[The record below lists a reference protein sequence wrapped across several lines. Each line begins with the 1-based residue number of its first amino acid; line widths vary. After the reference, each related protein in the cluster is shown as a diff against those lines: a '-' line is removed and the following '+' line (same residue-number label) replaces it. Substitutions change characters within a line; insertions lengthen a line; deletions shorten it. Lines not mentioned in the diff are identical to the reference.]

1 MVCYRRM
8 LLKTVATRNCFLPIL
23 VALVLLL
30 SPTFIFPENPQD
42 QELQKKEERSD
53 PYSGWLNDVV
63 YIITPEEGSVFKELG
78 TDEEKES
85 FIEQFWRR
93 RDPDPSTGFNDF
105 KMEHYRRIAYAN
117 EHYTNAGIRG
127 WKSDRGRI
135 YITYGPPQSV
145 STYAAGATYVRKMEE
160 GLGKTKVFPTEQWYY
175 DHIEG
180 VGAGIEVEFVDRTMT
195 GEFRLALRP
204 EEKDALLMVGGART
218 FGEIMGVESRLG
230 RIQSMDAMRSLGGEH
245 NSYHKAGVNSFMRLE
260 RYFDLQRPPQIKFND
275 LKKAVTVDIRYD
287 ELPFSAANSYLRL
300 NQGSLLV
307 PITVFVPREE
317 LAYEPLGDQTLRASV
332 SLYGSIKDL
341 GGRTVQEFEETI
353 YDDRPQN
360 SSRSAVGAR
369 RYQKIVRLQ
378 PAIYKLDLVAKD
390 LNSNKI
396 GHVQQRLD
404 LPLRMSGDLSLSSL
418 VLSDLIIKSPDTT
431 LPTPFATPL
440 GWKVYPSN
448 SDFRAGQRL
457 GLYFE
462 VYNFDLDGSTSLPDL
477 EIVPKIRGQKAKQG
491 IDLPMQHMLSVLG
504 DRVAVAL
511 VFTLEDVEPGKY
523 TLELEINDRIQTRK
537 VTGKTWFTVAPKKE
551 V

>member
-1 MVCYRRM
+1 M

-230 RIQSMDAMRSLGGEH
+230 RIQSPEH
-245 NSYHKAGVNSFMRLE
+245 
-260 RYFDLQRPPQIKFND
+260 IK
-275 LKKAVTVDIRYD
+275 
-287 ELPFSAANSYLRL
+287 
-300 NQGSLLV
+300 
-307 PITVFVPREE
+307 VFV
-317 LAYEPLGDQTLRASV
+317 QTQIL
-332 SLYGSIKDL
+332 
-341 GGRTVQEFEETI
+341 
-353 YDDRPQN
+353 
-360 SSRSAVGAR
+360 
-369 RYQKIVRLQ
+369 
-378 PAIYKLDLVAKD
+378 
-390 LNSNKI
+390 
-396 GHVQQRLD
+396 
-404 LPLRMSGDLSLSSL
+404 
-418 VLSDLIIKSPDTT
+418 
-431 LPTPFATPL
+431 
-440 GWKVYPSN
+440 
-448 SDFRAGQRL
+448 
-457 GLYFE
+457 
-462 VYNFDLDGSTSLPDL
+462 
-477 EIVPKIRGQKAKQG
+477 
-491 IDLPMQHMLSVLG
+491 
-504 DRVAVAL
+504 
-511 VFTLEDVEPGKY
+511 
-523 TLELEINDRIQTRK
+523 
-537 VTGKTWFTVAPKKE
+537 
-551 V
+551 

>member
-1 MVCYRRM
+1 M

-42 QELQKKEERSD
+42 QELQKKEEKSD

-63 YIITPEEGSVFKELG
+63 YIITSEEGSVFKELG

-300 NQGSLLV
+300 SQGSLLV

-317 LAYEPLGDQTLRASV
+317 LAYKPLGDQTLRASV
-332 SLYGSIKDL
+332 NLYGSIKDL

-404 LPLRMSGDLSLSSL
+404 LPLRMSSDLSLSSL

-431 LPTPFATPL
+431 LLPTPFATPL
-440 GWKVYPSN
+440 GWKVYPASN
-448 SDFRAGQRL
+448 SGFRAGQRL

-477 EIVPKIRGQKAKQG
+477 EIVPKIRGLKAKQG

-537 VTGKTWFTVAPKKE
+537 VTGKTRFTVAPKKE
-551 V
+551 A

>member
-1 MVCYRRM
+1 M
-8 LLKTVATRNCFLPIL
+8 LLKTVATRNCLLPIL
-23 VALVLLL
+23 VSLVLLL
-30 SPTFIFPENPQD
+30 SPTFTFPETQED
-42 QELQKKEERSD
+42 QERQKKEERED
-53 PYSGWLNDVV
+53 PFSGWVNDVV
-63 YIITPEEGSVFKELG
+63 YIITPEENSVFKKLA

-93 RDPDPSTGFNDF
+93 RDPDPSSGFNDF

-260 RYFDLQRPPQIKFND
+260 RYFDLQSPPQIKFED

-317 LAYEPLGDQTLRASV
+317 LAYEPLGDQTLRANV
-332 SLYGSIKDL
+332 NLYGSIKDL

-353 YDDRPQN
+353 YDDRQRN
-360 SSRSAVGAR
+360 SSLSAVGAK
-369 RYQKIVRLQ
+369 RYQKIVRLK

-390 LNSNKI
+390 LNSSKI
-396 GHVQQRLD
+396 GHLQQRLE

-440 GWKVYPSN
+440 GWKVYPASN
-448 SDFRAGQRL
+448 GDFRAGQRL

-477 EIVPKIRGQKAKQG
+477 EIVPKIRGLKAEQG
-491 IDLPMQHMLSVLG
+491 VDLPMQHMLSVLA
-504 DRVAVAL
+504 DRVAVAV
-511 VFTLEDVEPGKY
+511 VFTLQDVEPGKY
-523 TLELEINDRIQTRK
+523 TLELEINDRIQTTK
-537 VTGKTWFTVAPKKE
+537 VTGNTRFTVMPRKDAG
-551 V
+551 